1 MGCDRE
7 DDVGGRV
14 LSFAFSGPAL
24 THGSLSLSLSLSR
37 RKERAALFPTII
49 Y

>member
-14 LSFAFSGPAL
+14 LSFAFSGSGTRPWISF
-24 THGSLSLSLSLSR
+24 SLSLFHGVKRGL
-37 RKERAALFPTII
+37 LFFLL
-49 Y
+49 

>member
-1 MGCDRE
+1 MSCDRE

-14 LSFAFSGPAL
+14 LSFAFSGSG
-24 THGSLSLSLSLSR
+24 THPWISFSLSLSR